1 MNKPSS
7 TIQAAGIYGAIAT
20 VLLILLAVLAPEYY
34 GRLPPGASESLVLAA
49 STIGGYFKKENVLDV
64 KQS

>member
-20 VLLILLAVLAPEYY
+20 ILLIALAVFSPEYY
-34 GRLPPGASESLVLAA
+34 DRIPPGGGESLVLAA
-49 STIGGYFKKENVLDV
+49 ATIGGYFKKENVLI
-64 KQS
+64 